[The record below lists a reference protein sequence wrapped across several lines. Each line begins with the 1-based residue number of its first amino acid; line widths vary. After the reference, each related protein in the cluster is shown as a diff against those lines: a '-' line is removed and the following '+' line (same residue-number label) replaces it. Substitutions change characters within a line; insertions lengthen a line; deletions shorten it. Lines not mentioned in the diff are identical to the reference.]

1 MKTYKIT
8 ASTNGYIASRD
19 IMFNGNTEV
28 TLESGLTLKEAQ
40 KILLDMF
47 NDKFDWELG
56 YSQNWGI
63 AVIKSAR
70 RMEGASKT
78 YSDGTRSFGWD
89 SRTFSIEAETETEE

>member
-40 KILLDMF
+40 SMLLDMF
-47 NDKFDWELG
+47 NDKYDWDLG
-56 YSQNWGI
+56 YSSNWGI
-63 AVIKSAR
+63 AVIKSAKR
-70 RMEGASKT
+70 HEGANKT
-78 YSDGTRSFGWD
+78 YKDGTRSFEWD
-89 SRTFSIEAETETEE
+89 SRTFSIEEETEE